1 MDGVATL
8 FLNCRCNL
16 CDVQFECLSGVT
28 LINLIILLRK
38 HLKETHSE
46 MAKQGE
52 YISDVATFKLN
63 EFKHRLEWPQVLQVV
78 VWAISRK
85 IKNVGTK

>member
-1 MDGVATL
+1 MDNTAATL
-8 FLNCRCNL
+8 SLNYRCNL

-52 YISDVATFKLN
+52 YIFDVATFKLN
-63 EFKHRLEWPQVLQVV
+63 EFKHKLDWP
-78 VWAISRK
+78 WPANNGD
-85 IKNVGTK
+85 NVRTNVFFM